1 MKQKFD
7 ADKRIQKSLNGRFL
21 FVVGILFLV
30 VYFFLGLAVMFWRKF
45 PIEMPQNYRYIFGG
59 LLIAY
64 AMIRFGRLLKK
75 SKIET

>member
-1 MKQKFD
+1 MKQEFD

-30 VYFFLGLAVMFWRKF
+30 VYFFLGLAVMFWKKF

-59 LLIAY
+59 LLIVY